1 MRVLVVDDHV
11 LFREVFIR
19 ALHTRAEVQVVGE
32 AADVKTACERVAS
45 LRPEVVTLDVMLDG
59 ESGTAAVR
67 ELRKLH
73 AGVRILMLTGYP
85 HVDQMLQAFANGA
98 LGYIGKSELLADVVA
113 AMRKVESGHEY
124 VPRQFAE
131 ALREAREG
139 HRRWT
144 AFEGLSRR
152 EREVFQLAA
161 RGLTN
166 QGIAD
171 ALTISVKT
179 VETHRTKIHRKL
191 GTHTTGDLV
200 RVAVR
205 QGLPI

>member
-19 ALHTRAEVQVVGE
+19 ALHTRTEVQVVGE
-32 AADVKTACERVAS
+32 AGDVKTACERVGP
-45 LRPEVVTLDVMLDG
+45 LRPDLVTLDVMLDG
-59 ESGTAAVR
+59 ESGTAAAR
-67 ELRKLH
+67 ELRKINPGL
-73 AGVRILMLTGYP
+73 RILMLTGYP

-98 LGYIGKSELLADVVA
+98 LGYIGKAELLDDVIA
-113 AMRKVESGHEY
+113 AMRTVAAGHEH

-131 ALREAREG
+131 TLQEVRRG
-139 HRRWT
+139 QRRWT

-166 QGIAD
+166 RGIAE
-171 ALTISVKT
+171 ALTISIKT

-191 GTHTTGDLV
+191 GTATTSDLV

-205 QGLPI
+205 EGLPI